1 MLVLHF
7 REETRKRPVLS
18 ILSIF
23 TPSLDFDKVLL
34 RTGNFCSPELQA
46 ELADV
51 INLLKQLRL
60 PELCW
65 KLRRPPIDS
74 HPQNLR
80 VERQGTGMQ
89 CCSAQASE
97 AGENHDVKRDALSEQ
112 GSPPRSPTHATLEE
126 FREDAKSWQRKRE
139 CMKETGADAAD
150 EIVLSSATAP
160 SSLWIR
166 QMIVDQL
173 ESIHPSDSPV
183 TKPCAPQLPAMEG
196 RDLTVD
202 MQDSQSID
210 HKERGMACIA
220 PCFALPCLIG
230 PESDGSHKRTSNVE
244 MEHDTM
250 AKSPWKGEFFNAKIN
265 EMCESF
271 LEHAVP
277 ADFTEAS
284 RLAQLGVT
292 QQQDSLKLDAM
303 HREALESLQSLL
315 LRANW
320 SQKSLD

>member
-1 MLVLHF
+1 MTTCWSSTFGKRLVLC
-7 REETRKRPVLS
+7 
-18 ILSIF
+18 IF
-23 TPSLDFDKVLL
+23 TPSLDFDIVYL

-46 ELADV
+46 ELTDV
-51 INLLKQLRL
+51 INLLKQLRS

-65 KLRRPPIDS
+65 KLRRPQIDS
-74 HPQNLR
+74 HQNLR
-80 VERQGTGMQ
+80 VERRRTGMQ
-89 CCSAQASE
+89 CCSARASE
-97 AGENHDVKRDALSEQ
+97 AGENHDVKRDALSDQ
-112 GSPPRSPTHATLEE
+112 GSPRSPTHATLEE

-139 CMKETGADAAD
+139 SMKETGADAAD

-166 QMIVDQL
+166 QMILDQL
-173 ESIHPSDSPV
+173 ESIHPSESPA
-183 TKPCAPQLPAMEG
+183 TIPCALQPTAMEG
-196 RDLTVD
+196 PDLTVE
-202 MQDSQSID
+202 MQDSEPID

-220 PCFALPCLIG
+220 PGFALPCLIR
-230 PESDGSHKRTSNVE
+230 PESNENHKRASNVE
-244 MEHDTM
+244 MEQDTM

-277 ADFTEAS
+277 ADFSEAS
-284 RLAQLGVT
+284 PRLAQLGVT

-303 HREALESLQSLL
+303 HREAVESLQSLL

-320 SQKSLD
+320 SQKSLN